1 MDSDSDGIL
10 DTVDNCPNIANPN
23 QQDTDGDGI
32 GDACDE
38 SIPDPTP
45 SQLQQQ
51 IIDLRN
57 DLTLLQ
63 EQVNNIE
70 LIPGPAGPQ
79 GPPGEPCPN
88 AATKTFLIQ
97 GQGPTTLTVCA
108 PS

>member
-1 MDSDSDGIL
+1 MWYQGLNGI
-10 DTVDNCPNIANPN
+10 D
-23 QQDTDGDGI
+23 
-32 GDACDE
+32 DACDE
-38 SIPDPTP
+38 TVPDPTP
-45 SQLQQQ
+45 SELQQQ
-51 IIDLRN
+51 INDLRN

-88 AATKTFLIQ
+88 TATKTFLIQ
-97 GQGPTTLTVCA
+97 GQGLTTLTVCT